1 MIADLK
7 PHSEY
12 KASSQAWLGD
22 VPHHWSVVPNRALF
36 AEVKDRDHPDEEMLS
51 VTITRGIVR
60 QKTLLEGSSKK
71 DSSNLDKSKYKLV
84 EPRDIAY
91 NKMRAWQGAIGASSL
106 RGIISPAYVV
116 MRLRKDDNRPRYFH
130 HLYRTPQ
137 FAKEAERWS
146 YGITSDM
153 WSLRPEHFKMIYT
166 PEPPPEEQAAIVR
179 FLDWANGRLERAIR
193 AKRKV
198 IALLNEQKQ
207 AIVHRSVTRGLDPA
221 VPLKPS
227 GIPWLGDIP
236 QHWEVLQVRRAVSF
250 VTSGSR
256 GWAEYYSDDGLIF
269 LQSGNLGRSMSLNLS
284 YVQHVRPPDGA
295 EGERTRVR
303 RDDVL
308 ICVTGALTGNV
319 ALVDQDLP
327 APAFVNQH
335 VALVRP
341 KSKIIEPRFL
351 AYVLHSEV
359 GRTQFK
365 TNEYGGTKQGLGLDD
380 VKSVFISVPSL
391 PEQRAIFSAL
401 DAELSRFK
409 EAISR
414 LEREIELLREYR
426 TRLVADV
433 VTGKLD
439 VRAAAAKLPE
449 ETHEPE
455 PLDDADALREDDEET
470 GDADLD
476 IVPEETEA

>member
-7 PHSEY
+7 PYAEY

-22 VPHHWSVVPNRALF
+22 VPQHWSVVPNRALF
-36 AEVKDRDHPDEEMLS
+36 AEVKDRNHADEEMLS

-60 QKTLLEGSSKK
+60 QKALLAGSSKK
-71 DSSNLDKSKYKLV
+71 DSSNLDKSAYKLV
-84 EPRDIAY
+84 QPRDIAY
-91 NKMRAWQGAIGASSL
+91 NKMRAWQGAIGASTL

-116 MRLRKDDNRPRYFH
+116 MRLREDDDLPSYFH

-166 PEPPPEEQAAIVR
+166 PEPPPAEQAAIVR

-207 AIVHRSVTRGLDPA
+207 AIIHRAVTRGLPAEASAQAGRDPS

-236 QHWEVLQVRRAVSF
+236 QHWEVWRLKF
-250 VTSGSR
+250 VASEIVDCLHATPRYSEAGTHPAIRTADIAPGVLHLRKAKKISSTDFARWTERLAPSAGDILYSR
-256 GWAEYYSDDGLIF
+256 
-269 LQSGNLGRSMSLNLS
+269 
-284 YVQHVRPPDGA
+284 
-295 EGERTRVR
+295 EGERFGIAACVPEGVQLCISQRMMVFRIASQNCSRFVMWLLNTRSTYGQALQ
-303 RDDVL
+303 DVM
-308 ICVTGALTGNV
+308 GAT
-319 ALVDQDLP
+319 
-327 APAFVNQH
+327 APHINISTI
-335 VALVRP
+335 RNY
-341 KSKIIEPRFL
+341 FL
-351 AYVLHSEV
+351 AMPSAGEQQEIAHHIESETHSI
-359 GRTQFK
+359 
-365 TNEYGGTKQGLGLDD
+365 D
-380 VKSVFISVPSL
+380 VAMERI
-391 PEQRAIFSAL
+391 
-401 DAELSRFK
+401 
-409 EAISR
+409 
-414 LEREIELLREYR
+414 EREIDLLREYR

-439 VRAAAAKLPE
+439 VREAAALLPD
-449 ETHEPE
+449 ETV
-455 PLDDADALREDDEET
+455 ADTAEDDIDLSDET
-470 GDADLD
+470 GTAD
-476 IVPEETEA
+476 EEAAV